1 MNYPQDLGKI
11 QAKICFEMK
20 ERMNK
25 ILDATFFTSNG
36 NKGTSHFNISLFPK
50 EFSGEVTIAFF
61 NLGVCNGIDR
71 LL

>member
-1 MNYPQDLGKI
+1 MNYLQDLGKI

-25 ILDATFFTSNG
+25 ILDATFFTSDG
-36 NKGTSHFNISLFPK
+36 NKGTSRFNISLFPK

-61 NLGVCNGIDR
+61 NFAAYKGIDR